1 MSQYYSISKLSN
13 IVTTL
18 RVGVEPTSFIA
29 WESRTNARQ
38 DYQTTS
44 VSQCGAGALLH
55 NIYTYYPES
64 LHPSFQIRYFFC
76 PGTTNKKSGQNN
88 SSILTSYNHKS
99 VKTSWTTERMFFV
112 ITIELLLYLYIPIYI
127 CTILNYVWNGSQVL
141 NSTILKFV
149 YDAKTLNLW
158 LPDFDE
164 IFIDKKEF

>member
-1 MSQYYSISKLSN
+1 MLDKTTRPLASRSAALELSYT
-13 IVTTL
+13 I
-18 RVGVEPTSFIA
+18 
-29 WESRTNARQ
+29 
-38 DYQTTS
+38 Y
-44 VSQCGAGALLH
+44 LLST
-55 NIYTYYPES
+55 I
-64 LHPSFQIRYFFC
+64 HPSVQIRYFFC

-88 SSILTSYNHKS
+88 SSTSYNKKS

-112 ITIELLLYLYIPIYI
+112 ITIELLLYLYIPI

-149 YDAKTLNLW
+149 CDAKTINLW